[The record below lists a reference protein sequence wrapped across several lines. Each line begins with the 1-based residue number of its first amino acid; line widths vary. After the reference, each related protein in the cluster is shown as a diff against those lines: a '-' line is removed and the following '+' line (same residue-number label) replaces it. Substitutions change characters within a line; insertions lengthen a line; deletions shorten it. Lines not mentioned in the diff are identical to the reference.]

1 MHCRGPTP
9 LELIP
14 RGAPT
19 RMSDSLPLVRDVAVL
34 GLGLMGQAS
43 VVRLQQVG
51 FNVAAWNRTP
61 RDDLPR
67 ELSLESDLET
77 ACSAPIIVFLLSDST
92 AVDEMLSTIEPFL
105 RRGQIV
111 VDMGS
116 SEPWRS
122 ERHAARLAA
131 REIGWVDAPVSGGPE
146 GAKQGELAIMV
157 GGDATHVARVEPIL
171 NALGSNVT
179 HVGGPGAG
187 HTTKLVNQTMVG
199 VLIEAVAEG
208 LALAERAGL
217 DPILVAEAVRGG
229 SADTRPLRAQGPRM
243 IARDYTPSAHVKT
256 MLKDLRM
263 AAELGDRLGVEL
275 PCVERVIELAEV
287 LVQQGHGELDISALH
302 RLRTD

>member
-1 MHCRGPTP
+1 
-9 LELIP
+9 
-14 RGAPT
+14 
-19 RMSDSLPLVRDVAVL
+19 MSNSLPPVRDVAVL
-34 GLGLMGQAS
+34 GLGLMGRAS
-43 VVRLQQVG
+43 AVRLQQAG
-51 FNVAAWNRTP
+51 FNVVAWNRTR
-61 RDDLPR
+61 RDDLPC
-67 ELSLESDLET
+67 EVSLAPDLER
-77 ACSAPIIVFLLSDST
+77 ACGAPIIILLLSDST
-92 AVDEMLSTIEPFL
+92 AVDEILSNIEPFL
-105 RRGQIV
+105 RHGQIV

-131 REIGWVDAPVSGGPE
+131 RGIGWVDAPVSGGPE
-146 GAKQGELAIMV
+146 GAGQGELAIMV
-157 GGDATHVARVEPIL
+157 GGDATHVTRVKPIL
-171 NALGSNVT
+171 DALGSNVT

-187 HTTKLVNQTMVG
+187 HTTKVVNQTMVG

-217 DPILVAEAVRGG
+217 DPILVGEAVRGG

-243 IARDYTPSAHVKT
+243 IARDYAPRAHVTT

-275 PCVERVIELAEV
+275 PCVERVIELAEL